1 MVRFLVDI
9 QFSLISVKWVGPLGD
24 MEKEFEEIDSNH
36 GGYILFSEFI
46 AWASEKNLDIEDD
59 VDELVD

>member
-1 MVRFLVDI
+1 MV
-9 QFSLISVKWVGPLGD
+9 SVKWVGPLGD
-24 MEKEFEEIDSNH
+24 MEKEFEEIDSNQ
-36 GGYILFSEFI
+36 GGFILFSEFI